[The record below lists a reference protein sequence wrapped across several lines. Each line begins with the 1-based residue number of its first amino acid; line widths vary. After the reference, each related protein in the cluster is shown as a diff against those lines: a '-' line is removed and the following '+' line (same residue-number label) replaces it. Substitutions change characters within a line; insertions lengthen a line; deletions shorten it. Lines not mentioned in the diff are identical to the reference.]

1 MTKYSKVFG
10 LDRVTGEIIWERS
23 AIGFV
28 SDFQVIRRPEQ
39 PNVALVINAMDVK
52 KTRIAE

>member
-1 MTKYSKVFG
+1 MTKHSKVFG
-10 LDRVTGEIIWERS
+10 LNRATGEIIWERS

-28 SDFQVIRRPEQ
+28 SDFQIIERPEQ
-39 PNVALVINAMDVK
+39 PNVALVINAMDAK

>member
-1 MTKYSKVFG
+1 MTKHSKVFG
-10 LDRVTGEIIWERS
+10 LDKKTGEIVWERS

-39 PNVALVINAMDVK
+39 PNVALVINAMDVR